1 MLKGT
6 NIYQP
11 VYKLTAIRKYTH
23 VILETPLIYL
33 NAKQQGFLNS
43 EIKLSATAADAILS
57 VRGGTPLKHKESKVP
72 IRYRVLSCGEK
83 PSLSCR
89 ELIIRQFNMVIKKM
103 AYF

>member
-1 MLKGT
+1 M
-6 NIYQP
+6 
-11 VYKLTAIRKYTH
+11 TAIRKHTH
-23 VILETPLIYL
+23 AILETPLIYF
-33 NAKQQGFLNS
+33 NAKQRGFPNS

-57 VRGGTPLKHKESKVP
+57 VRGGTPFKHKEYKVH
-72 IRYRVLSCGEK
+72 IRYRVLPCGEK